1 MNKLKGSLAAKI
13 VAIILLAAS
22 CLVLCGAIAGIA
34 WLDGMGAYHGSK
46 NDVRETMLDNSLEN
60 RLYSLTN
67 DLRVLPVN
75 TVYTHSDVRFE
86 LLDENWQV
94 LAGNLAEDEEILREM
109 SYPVSGFFGGMYF
122 QSEFEPLVTVDSLNR
137 TIEAVSTDPP
147 MVVID
152 ESAEGPSPL
161 PTPTPRPV
169 NTDELK
175 KPEGT
180 LVYFIRLCWTDR
192 CEQRAWGSEL
202 QVLEQLFPWRYA
214 LIGAAVAAFI
224 LAVLLFVFLMAAAG
238 HHDGSGEVK
247 AGFVEKI
254 PIDLLWVF
262 GFAAVCGLWIVIDES
277 FSGNYPVGSLLIM
290 SLCLIGAGLAAL
302 LCLMSTAVRLKL
314 GTFLSSCL
322 VWRVLRW
329 CWKWIKAAFRAVGK
343 LLHGLPLVWKWIP
356 VFLILFFLDF
366 AYTMRWRF
374 RTNGM
379 IAIGLILKALLLAAA
394 ILYLVLAFQRLRKGA
409 KAIARGEENVT
420 VDEKYLI
427 GDLKDHAEDLN
438 HIRDGLIR
446 AVDERMKSERLRTE
460 LITNVSHDIKTPL
473 TSIINYV
480 DLLAREEPENE
491 KTREYVEVLQRQSA
505 RLKKLTDDLVE
516 ASKASTGNLPVSPER
531 LELGVLLEQT
541 AGEYGERLAAKQ
553 LDLRVTKPEDPV
565 FVWADPRHLWR
576 ILDNLLNNILKY
588 AQPGTRVYLDLGHGS
603 GRAALSFRNISAQP
617 LNIRPEELTER
628 FVRGDS
634 ARSTEGS
641 GLGLAIAASLAK
653 LQNIDLDLSVDGDL
667 FKAILRFTEAK

>member
-22 CLVLCGAIAGIA
+22 CLVLCGAVAGIS
-34 WLDGMGAYHGSK
+34 WLDGMGAYRGGK
-46 NDVRETMLDNSLEN
+46 DEVRETLLDNSLEN
-60 RLYSLTN
+60 RLYPLMN
-67 DLRVLPVN
+67 DLRVLPVYS
-75 TVYTHSDVRFE
+75 VYTRSDVRFE

-109 SYPVSGFFGGMYF
+109 SYPINSFYQGMYF
-122 QSEFEPLVTVDSLNR
+122 QSEFEPLVTGESLNR
-137 TIEAVSTDPP
+137 ASEEEYYEAYGP
-147 MVVID
+147 MD
-152 ESAEGPSPL
+152 EPSPL
-161 PTPTPRPV
+161 PTPSPRPV
-169 NTDELK
+169 NADEMK

-180 LVYFIRLCWTDR
+180 QVYFIRLCWTDR
-192 CEQRAWGSEL
+192 CEQRAWGTEL
-202 QVLEQLFPWRYA
+202 QMLEMLHPWRYE
-214 LIGAAVAAFI
+214 LIGAAVASFL

-238 HHDGSGEVK
+238 HHDASGEVK

-254 PIDLLWVF
+254 PADLLWLI
-262 GFAAVCGLWIVIDES
+262 GIGGICALIAVTGS
-277 FSGNYPVGSLLIM
+277 FFSDNYLVASLVTTA
-290 SLCLIGAGLAAL
+290 LCLLGAGLLAL

-314 GTFLSSCL
+314 GTFLDSCL
-322 VWRVLRW
+322 IWRFLRW
-329 CWKWIKAAFRAVGK
+329 CWKWIKAAFRAIGK
-343 LLHGLPLVWKWIP
+343 LLRGLPLVWKWVPGYI
-356 VFLILFFLDF
+356 VLMIMDCLLTASFRGDGDMLIFGNL
-366 AYTMRWRF
+366 
-374 RTNGM
+374 
-379 IAIGLILKALLLAAA
+379 LKWALLGAA
-394 ILYLVLAFQRLRKGA
+394 ILYLVLAFQRLRRGA
-409 KAIARGEENVT
+409 KAIAQGEEKV
-420 VDEKYLI
+420 VIDEKYLI

-438 HIRDGLIR
+438 HIRDGLSR

-491 KTREYVEVLQRQSA
+491 KTKEYVEVLQRQSA

-516 ASKASTGNLPVSPER
+516 ASKASTGNLPVAAEK
-531 LELGVLLEQT
+531 LELGVLLDQT
-541 AGEYGERLAAKQ
+541 AGEYGERLTGKN
-553 LDLRVTKPEDPV
+553 LDLRVTKPEEPV
-565 FVWADPRHLWR
+565 YVQADPRHLWR
-576 ILDNLLNNILKY
+576 ILDNLMNNILKY
-588 AQPGTRVYLDLGHGS
+588 AQPGTRVYLNLEREGGK
-603 GRAALSFRNISAQP
+603 AALSFRNISAQP

-667 FKAILRFTEAK
+667 FKVILRFDEQK

>member
-22 CLVLCGAIAGIA
+22 CLVLCGAVAGIA
-34 WLDGMGAYHGSK
+34 WLESMGAYKDRTADSVRQTMIDNALEGRAYPLLNRLVYDMS
-46 NDVRETMLDNSLEN
+46 VREAGYDRTA
-60 RLYSLTN
+60 
-67 DLRVLPVN
+67 P
-75 TVYTHSDVRFE
+75 RFE
-86 LLDENWQV
+86 LLDEKQQPIAGTLGADETV
-94 LAGNLAEDEEILREM
+94 LRSRTVNISGYEGGVYFVGEDELLYT
-109 SYPVSGFFGGMYF
+109 SYSSG
-122 QSEFEPLVTVDSLNR
+122 N
-137 TIEAVSTDPP
+137 DP
-147 MVVID
+147 
-152 ESAEGPSPL
+152 SFSEGPSPL
-161 PTPTPRPV
+161 PTPTPAPRP
-169 NTDELK
+169 TDEPSFPEK
-175 KPEGT
+175 PEEPEGT
-180 LVYFIRLCWTDR
+180 RVRYIRMCWTDAS
-192 CEQRAWGSEL
+192 ESGSLNTKLRAYEL
-202 QVLEQLFPWRYA
+202 LYPWRYE

-262 GFAAVCGLWIVIDES
+262 GFAAVCGLLIVIGEF
-277 FSGNYPVGSLLIM
+277 FSGNHPVGSLLIT
-290 SLCLIGAGLAAL
+290 SLCLIGAGLLAL

-322 VWRVLRW
+322 IWRVLRW
-329 CWKWIKAAFRAVGK
+329 AWKWIKAAFRAVGK

-394 ILYLVLAFQRLRKGA
+394 ILYLVLAFQKLRKGA

-541 AGEYGERLAAKQ
+541 AGEYGERLADKQ
-553 LDLRVTKPEDPV
+553 LDLRVTKPEEPV

-588 AQPGTRVYLDLGHGS
+588 AQPGTRVYLDLGHGG

-653 LQNIDLDLSVDGDL
+653 LQNIDLELSVDGDL

>member
-22 CLVLCGAIAGIA
+22 CLVLCGAVAGIS
-34 WLDGMGAYHGSK
+34 WLDGMGAYRGGK
-46 NDVRETMLDNSLEN
+46 DEVRETLLDNSLEN
-60 RLYSLTN
+60 RLYPLMN
-67 DLRVLPVN
+67 DLRVLPVYS
-75 TVYTHSDVRFE
+75 VYTRSDVRFE

-109 SYPVSGFFGGMYF
+109 SYPINSFYQGMYF
-122 QSEFEPLVTVDSLNR
+122 QSEFEPLVTGESLNR
-137 TIEAVSTDPP
+137 ASEEEYYEAYGP
-147 MVVID
+147 MD
-152 ESAEGPSPL
+152 EPSPL
-161 PTPTPRPV
+161 PTPSPRPV
-169 NTDELK
+169 NADEMK

-180 LVYFIRLCWTDR
+180 QVYFIRLCWTDR
-192 CEQRAWGSEL
+192 CEQRAWGTEL
-202 QVLEQLFPWRYA
+202 QMLEMLHPWRYE
-214 LIGAAVAAFI
+214 LIGAAVASFL

-238 HHDGSGEVK
+238 HHDASGEVK

-254 PIDLLWVF
+254 PADLLWLI
-262 GFAAVCGLWIVIDES
+262 GIGGICALIAVTGS
-277 FSGNYPVGSLLIM
+277 FFSDNYLVASLVTTA
-290 SLCLIGAGLAAL
+290 LCLLGAGLLAL

-314 GTFLSSCL
+314 GTFLDSCL
-322 VWRVLRW
+322 IWRFLRW
-329 CWKWIKAAFRAVGK
+329 CWKWIKAAFRAIGK
-343 LLHGLPLVWKWIP
+343 LLRGLPLVWKWIP
-356 VFLILFFLDF
+356 LFIVLMIVDMLLTASFRRDGDMLVFVKLVQW
-366 AYTMRWRF
+366 T
-374 RTNGM
+374 
-379 IAIGLILKALLLAAA
+379 LLGAA
-394 ILYLVLAFQRLRKGA
+394 ILYLARAFQRLRRGA
-409 KAIARGEENVT
+409 KAIAQGEEKVV

-438 HIRDGLIR
+438 HIRDGLSR

-480 DLLAREEPENE
+480 DLLSREETENE
-491 KTREYVEVLQRQSA
+491 KTKEYVEVLQRQSA

-516 ASKASTGNLPVSPER
+516 ASKASTGNLPVAAEK
-531 LELGVLLEQT
+531 LELGVLLDQT
-541 AGEYGERLAAKQ
+541 AGEYGERLAGKN
-553 LDLRVTKPEDPV
+553 LDLRVSKPEEPV
-565 FVWADPRHLWR
+565 YVQADPRHLWR
-576 ILDNLLNNILKY
+576 ILDNLMNNILKY
-588 AQPGTRVYLDLGHGS
+588 AQPGTRVYLNLEREGGK
-603 GRAALSFRNISAQP
+603 AALSFRNISAQP

-667 FKAILRFTEAK
+667 FKVILRFDEQE

>member
-22 CLVLCGAIAGIA
+22 CLVLCGAVAGIA
-34 WLDGMGAYHGSK
+34 WLDSMGAYKDRTADSVRQTMIDNALEGRAYPLLNRLVYDMS
-46 NDVRETMLDNSLEN
+46 VREAGYDRTA
-60 RLYSLTN
+60 
-67 DLRVLPVN
+67 P
-75 TVYTHSDVRFE
+75 RFE
-86 LLDENWQV
+86 LLDEKQQPIAGTLGADETV
-94 LAGNLAEDEEILREM
+94 LRSRTVNISGYEGGVYFIDEDELLYT
-109 SYPVSGFFGGMYF
+109 SYSSG
-122 QSEFEPLVTVDSLNR
+122 N
-137 TIEAVSTDPP
+137 DP
-147 MVVID
+147 
-152 ESAEGPSPL
+152 SFSEGPSPL
-161 PTPTPRPV
+161 PTPTPAPRP
-169 NTDELK
+169 TDEPSFPEK
-175 KPEGT
+175 PVEPEGT
-180 LVYFIRLCWTDR
+180 RVRYIRMCWTDAS
-192 CEQRAWGSEL
+192 ESGSLNAEL
-202 QVLEQLFPWRYA
+202 RIYELLFPWRYE

-262 GFAAVCGLWIVIDES
+262 GFAAVCGLLIVIGEF
-277 FSGNYPVGSLLIM
+277 FSGNHPVGSLLIT
-290 SLCLIGAGLAAL
+290 SLCLIGAGLLAL

-322 VWRVLRW
+322 IWRVLRW
-329 CWKWIKAAFRAVGK
+329 AWKWLKAAFRAVGK

-394 ILYLVLAFQRLRKGA
+394 ILYLVLAFQKLRKGA

-531 LELGVLLEQT
+531 LDLGVLLEQT

-553 LDLRVTKPEDPV
+553 LDLRVTKPEEPV

-588 AQPGTRVYLDLGHGS
+588 AQPGTRVYLDLGHGG

-617 LNIRPEELTER
+617 LNVRAEELTER

-653 LQNIDLDLSVDGDL
+653 LQNIDLELSVDGDL